1 MIEIRAVSQFIEN
14 RSLTIVLNYTFE
26 KTKKQK
32 TKTDIIRK

>member
-32 TKTDIIRK
+32 QTLYENRG